1 MSNFQGD
8 EWVNLMSGYETD
20 FEQGDRVKT
29 LISSL
34 FQKLNKVLEKKSALF
49 WHVKSLDRYIK
60 EKINPL
66 GLRVQVFPNLDQ
78 TSTDLKKEW
87 EANLN

>member
-8 EWVNLMSGYETD
+8 GWVNLMSSYETD
-20 FEQGDRVKT
+20 FEQGDRAKT

-34 FQKLNKVLEKKSALF
+34 FQKLNRVLEKKSALF
-49 WHVKSLDRYIK
+49 WHIKSLDRYNK

-66 GLRVQVFPNLDQ
+66 GLRVPIWTKSV
-78 TSTDLKKEW
+78 
-87 EANLN
+87 LNARESEKLI